1 MSSPRPLL
9 LAAALVVALAPAS
22 CKKKQQNGTDAPLV
36 IDGSGGTPPGGDGTD
51 GGTTRPNTAMEKI
64 EITASI
70 SGLADVFDM
79 VKELN
84 ARWAPDNSG
93 DAKAEIQA
101 GLLQMGFA
109 PSFLDN
115 IDLAGTHGMW
125 FAYPQQDDAA
135 TAADIDMAATVAVI
149 DGRKVIEGAPA
160 SSRPQPLGDGMWE
173 IKSGEKQRFLIKEAG
188 KELLVGMSPEDIA
201 KAAKLRGQLDG
212 SKRLY
217 AKVWNIPKDEL
228 DPAAL
233 FGLPSNTAIAK
244 ALSSVLKELGAVELV
259 GDVGTARD
267 AVLTVSAEAPF
278 SKLGIEPIGA
288 PRASA
293 TAIEGRLPGKPMFVT
308 TLSWGDPTLLEK
320 SIAAAVPMSMIPE
333 PFTPIVKQAVDN
345 AVVLLKQIANDVV
358 VALYVDAKGQ
368 LSVVLAADVKD
379 DAAARDAMRKISD
392 AIKQAVD
399 AQQTLSGTNK
409 DAHIGLEWK
418 ADGVALSGGKA
429 DRLLLRAPKSMK
441 GELDEVQFL
450 LVKDAVETISFVKGN
465 TAVVAIGAGAK
476 GLAGDV
482 MKGIGKPR
490 KDSLAQHEGLGR
502 VRASMGGC
510 QLCAAF
516 DPIAYLR
523 FRLTM
528 LAAKDKTAA
537 KDAKAS
543 LAAIKKAGNVG
554 APGLGVKV
562 EAKKGALGIVLPK
575 ETLFA
580 DKSAVDALKKAQA
593 LVDGGGI
600 AAAPPAPSGKP
611 ETPSKGK
618 KPGSPK
624 PPAGVRPSAK
634 GK

>member
-36 IDGSGGTPPGGDGTD
+36 IDGSGGTPPAGDGTD
-51 GGTTRPNTAMEKI
+51 GTTRPNTAMEKI
-64 EITASI
+64 EITASV

-101 GLLQMGFA
+101 GLLQLGFA

-173 IKSGEKQRFLIKEAG
+173 IKTSEKQRFLIKEAG
-188 KELLVGMSPEDIA
+188 KELLVGMSPEDVA

-212 SKRLY
+212 SKRLH

-233 FGLPSNTAIAK
+233 FGLPSNTPIAK
-244 ALSSVLKELGAVELV
+244 ALSSVLKDLGAVELV

-293 TAIEGRLPGKPMFVT
+293 TAVEGRLPGKPMFVT

-379 DAAARDAMRKISD
+379 DAAAREAMRKISD
-392 AIKQAVD
+392 AIKQAVE
-399 AQQTLSGTNK
+399 AQQTLSGSNK

-429 DRLLLRAPKSMK
+429 DRLVLRAPKSMK
-441 GELDEVQFL
+441 SELEEVKFL

-523 FRLTM
+523 FRLNM

-562 EAKKGALGIVLPK
+562 EAKKGALGVVVPK

-580 DKSAVDALKKAQA
+580 DKSAIDALKKAQQ
-593 LVDGGGI
+593 LVDGGGS
-600 AAAPPAPSGKP
+600 AAAPPPAKP
-611 ETPSKGK
+611 EKPAGK
-618 KPGSPK
+618 KPGGAK
-624 PPAGVRPSAK
+624 PPAGVRPKAK
-634 GK
+634 